1 MKKSQ
6 QGVTILIVLILMSV
20 MLLGG
25 LALARMTEV
34 GTLAAG
40 NAASREASLQASEVG
55 LNTAF
60 AQVRALVDEN
70 TAIGVWYSPT
80 PRAVDPNTG
89 IPAVDFDTAPSI
101 TVGRFTAHYIVDR
114 MCVTAVVTDALRDC
128 LVRLSEPPGGNSQDL
143 GAEKLEPPNSR
154 QFRVT
159 VRVTEPRGTQTW
171 VQSLLNKEG

>member
-34 GTLAAG
+34 GTLASG

-60 AQVRALVDEN
+60 AQARALVDED

-80 PRAVDPNTG
+80 PRAVDPVTG

-101 TVGRFTAHYIVDR
+101 TVDRFTAHYIVER
-114 MCVTAVVTDALRDC
+114 MCVTALVTDALREC
-128 LVRLSEPPGGNSQDL
+128 LVRMVDPGIGSVDLSK
-143 GAEKLEPPNSR
+143 EKPEPPNSR

-171 VQSLLNKEG
+171 VQSLLNKG